1 MVETQR
7 VHDERIRQK
16 PRPKGRGLNISEWDE
31 GEAVFSVGKRSAWN
45 ENGRNG
51 ERSGLHDHRSGLKAA
66 LAKTFNDAP
75 CIIRG
80 TKLFIMDEVIK
91 ATVLPLLHVA
101 LAVQLRHNTVDDG
114 QAAKERG
121 AAAYLG
127 SLFTDRL

>member
-1 MVETQR
+1 M
-7 VHDERIRQK
+7 
-16 PRPKGRGLNISEWDE
+16 
-31 GEAVFSVGKRSAWN
+31 GKRSAWN
-45 ENGRNG
+45 ENGRNE
-51 ERSGLHDHRSGLKAA
+51 ERLGLHDHRSGLEAA

-75 CIIRG
+75 CIIRR

-121 AAAYLG
+121 TAAHLG
-127 SLFTDRL
+127 SLFPDRL